1 MLLLLLLTPPPP
13 PLPRLLDDQRVA
25 SPHIAAWSAVY
36 LQRKSS
42 FSSIVGIK
50 STQKENRSK

>member
-1 MLLLLLLTPPPP
+1 MLLLLLPPPP
-13 PLPRLLDDQRVA
+13 PRLLDDQRVA

-42 FSSIVGIK
+42 FSSIIGIK